1 MSCVRLIIIIV
12 MKSKLILIRY
22 KSLFVLINLEI
33 YEDKN
38 VWSSINNN
46 TNFYK
51 EIEILFSLV
60 QNEVY
65 QTFLE

>member
-1 MSCVRLIIIIV
+1 